1 MKFFKVKST
10 LATRVCFTTNEIAN
24 LVFSKDYEKIAEI
37 VKENFGNEKEIVDK
51 VKALSEINAKSKNYE
66 YWTALFALYD
76 IFSNVTHICFNLKN
90 TFNSI
95 KDSIDNIQDL
105 EKYKDD
111 PPDVIVQTDKG
122 FIEFELK
129 RFNKAI
135 NLTTL
140 STFLNT
146 KIIKYYSNHDRNYFV
161 LIQTIQSDEVNLEVF
176 KEVYSWIRSNNINPG
191 TIAFSLNNMNKEI
204 YTIIVWPQFQ
214 IINRPFIRGSKQF
227 SQIRSKDDN
236 QLRLTGQQKGK
247 S

>member
-1 MKFFKVKST
+1 MQVFKVKST
-10 LATRVCFTTNEIAN
+10 LAIRACFSTKELLDLLISQDAN
-24 LVFSKDYEKIAEI
+24 TIFDLAKKSLISPKETHAQILSLAMYRSRSKDYE
-37 VKENFGNEKEIVDK
+37 
-51 VKALSEINAKSKNYE
+51 
-66 YWTALFALYD
+66 YWSAIFALFDLFSD
-76 IFSNVTHICFNLKN
+76 ITNFCFNLKN
-90 TFNSI
+90 TFNPAKDTISSI
-95 KDSIDNIQDL
+95 GDL

-135 NLTTL
+135 NFTTL

-146 KIIKYYSNHDRNYFV
+146 KIIKHYSNHDRNYFV

-176 KEVYSWIRSNNINPG
+176 KEVYTWIRSNNINPG

-204 YTIIVWPQFQ
+204 YTIIVWPQIQ

-227 SQIRSKDDN
+227 SEILSKDE
-236 QLRLTGQQKGK
+236 
-247 S
+247 